1 MIGGHGSGAQAGKLV
16 LVVGPA
22 VNSGG
27 SFLVQQ
33 AYLRLQILDLPLRSQ
48 QRRVRL
54 VDGRELWK

>member
-27 SFLVQQ
+27 GLLVQQ
-33 AYLRLQILDLPLRSQ
+33 AYLRLQILDLPLGS
-48 QRRVRL
+48 
-54 VDGRELWK
+54 